1 MSSYITFYF
10 VKKDALKKYRE
21 EKARI
26 DALPGTHWTKD
37 YSSLREIMKDRIMLF
52 YQSSSGEL
60 YRFFKEQGEYD
71 NYTILT
77 NEMVNDAIQKANEY
91 IQMDKEKIEFY
102 EKYGTFS
109 REAIEEG
116 SYKNALDFLEKL
128 PTLIDKRF
136 SSNIEELKKIV
147 LQAQKKE
154 NSDEDN
160 DEESWY
166 EEYKESLADYE
177 TALGLLQSLD
187 YISDQK
193 SDNSDLELVFYY
205 D

>member
-10 VKKDALKKYRE
+10 VKKEALKKFKE
-21 EKARI
+21 EKARV
-26 DALPGTHWTKD
+26 DALPGTPWTKD

-77 NEMVNDAIQKANEY
+77 NEMVNDAIRKTNEC

-160 DEESWY
+160 DDESWY

-177 TALGLLQSLD
+177 AALGLLQSLD